1 MPIIEPDPWREQYFA
16 GHACPEGVVVPTD
29 DPDCW
34 ALYPKHRWV
43 YDKLMVAASQNLAAG
58 PHGTM
63 PPAFPVFSKP
73 IVNLK
78 GMGAGSRIVRT
89 RNEYVHSLAPGHMW
103 MPLLTGAH
111 VSTDAAL
118 VGGRA
123 RWWRH
128 AIGDARAGGTFDHW
142 KVEAKS
148 RLRLEARLGA
158 WAARNLRGYTGIANI
173 ETIGGVIIE
182 VHLRLTDQ
190 WPDLYGPGWVDAV
203 VALYAE
209 GRWRFK
215 ERSRRDG
222 FSVVLFGPHGKKYA
236 HPRGPDVEAV
246 RAMQGVSSVQ
256 ITFDPRKPPHAHS
269 MPPGGF
275 RLAVVNAWSL
285 AAGRRAR
292 ARLAAA
298 ILSFP
303 RKRESRFFKSMDP
316 RLRGGDDSY

>member
-1 MPIIEPDPWREQYFA
+1 MPIVEPDPWREQYFA
-16 GHACPEGVVVPTD
+16 GHACPNDVIVPTD

-34 ALYPKHRWV
+34 TLYPEHRWI

-78 GMGAGSRIVRT
+78 GMGAGSRIVRN

-128 AIGDARAGGTFDHW
+128 AIGAARAGGTFDHW
-142 KVEAKS
+142 RVEAKP

-215 ERSRRDG
+215 ECPRLDG
-222 FSVVLFGPHGKKYA
+222 FSVVLFGPHGKTYS
-236 HPRGPDVEAV
+236 HPRGPDVDRV
-246 RAMQGVSSVQ
+246 RACAGVSSVQ
-256 ITFDPRKPPHAHS
+256 ITFDPGKPPNAHS

-285 AAGRRAR
+285 AVGRRAR
-292 ARLAAA
+292 ARL
-298 ILSFP
+298 
-303 RKRESRFFKSMDP
+303 KRLFKI
-316 RLRGGDDSY
+316 RT